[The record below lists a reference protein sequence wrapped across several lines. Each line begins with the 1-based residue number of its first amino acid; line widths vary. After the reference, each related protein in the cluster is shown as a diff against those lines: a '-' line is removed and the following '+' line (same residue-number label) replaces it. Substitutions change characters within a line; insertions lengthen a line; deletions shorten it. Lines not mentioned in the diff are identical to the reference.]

1 MTVYLVEVEYR
12 VDGENGFEVTNV
24 CFDRNKALAIMKEKK
39 DEDLAD
45 WRQDEYLG
53 EENAVVIENDT
64 EDLFQMQV
72 NYWDEYVEWRVVDK
86 QVED

>member
-1 MTVYLVEVEYR
+1 MTVYLVQVEYR

-24 CFDRNKALAIMKEKK
+24 CFDRNKALAIMKAKK

-45 WRQDEYLG
+45 WRKDDED
-53 EENAVVIENDT
+53 AIVIENDK
-64 EDLFQMQV
+64 EDFFQMQV
-72 NYWDEYVEWRVVDK
+72 NYWDEYVEWRVIAK